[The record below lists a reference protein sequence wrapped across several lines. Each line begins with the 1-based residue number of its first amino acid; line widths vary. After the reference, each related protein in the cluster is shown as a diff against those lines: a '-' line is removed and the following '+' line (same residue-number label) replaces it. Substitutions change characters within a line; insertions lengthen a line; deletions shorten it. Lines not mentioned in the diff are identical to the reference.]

1 VSFTI
6 DPIELS
12 RALIRC
18 PSVTP
23 ADAGALDVLELALQ
37 QLGFN
42 CERLLFEE
50 AGTAPVNNLYA
61 RWGSKAPNFCFAGHT
76 DVVPPGDRADWS
88 VDPFSAEIRKG
99 RLYGR
104 GASDMKSAI
113 ACFVGAAARF
123 LEAHGGEGRGSI
135 SLLITGDEEGPS
147 INGTKKVLRALIER
161 GESLDA
167 CLIGEPTNPT
177 TLGEMIKVGRRG
189 SLNAVLTV
197 TGEQGH
203 SAYPHLADNPI
214 PRLVRMLAAIDATPL
229 DEGTLHFEP
238 STVAITSVDVGN
250 PAANVIPARAKAMLN
265 VRFNDLHTCESIA
278 AWLKARC
285 ADVAGVFDMRTECSG
300 EAFVC
305 PHGDLS
311 RVVTAAVR
319 RVTGREPELSTSGG
333 TSDARFIMDVCPV
346 CEFGMPGGTAH
357 KVDESVTLADIEALT
372 RIYQEVLKDFLAKAP
387 AC

>member
-18 PSVTP
+18 PSLTP
-23 ADAGALDVLELALQ
+23 ADAGALDVLELALRP
-37 QLGFN
+37 LGFN

-50 AGTAPVNNLYA
+50 AGTAPVDNLYA
-61 RWGSKAPNFCFAGHT
+61 RWGSEAPNFCFTGHT

-88 VDPFSAEIRKG
+88 IDPFSGEIRDG
-99 RLYGR
+99 RLFGR
-104 GASDMKSAI
+104 GASDMKAAI
-113 ACFVGAAARF
+113 ACFVVAAARYI
-123 LEAHGGEGRGSI
+123 EACREEGRGSI

-161 GESLDA
+161 GETLDA
-167 CLIGEPTNPT
+167 CLVGEPTNPT
-177 TLGEMIKVGRRG
+177 TLGEMIKIGRRG

-197 TGEQGH
+197 AGEQGH

-229 DEGTLHFEP
+229 DAGTAHFEP
-238 STVAITSVDVGN
+238 STVAITSVDVDN
-250 PAANVIPARAKAMLN
+250 PATNVIPARAKAMLN
-265 VRFNDLHTCESIA
+265 VRFNDLHTGESIA
-278 AWLKARC
+278 AWLNARC
-285 ADVAGVFDMRTECSG
+285 AEVGGAFNMHIECSG

-305 PHGDLS
+305 PPGDLS
-311 RVVTAAVR
+311 RIVTAAVR

-333 TSDARFIMDVCPV
+333 TSDARFIKDVCTV

-357 KVDESVTLADIEALT
+357 KVDESVALADIEALT
-372 RIYQEVLKDFLAKAP
+372 CIYHEILKDFFAKAP